1 MIVSMRWLKKSMT
14 FFQIQLNIFINVK
27 ETQNIYL
34 SFGAIIYLLLL
45 ILLCLFIIFQFYYY
59 IKLKDVKHTDLIDE
73 VIELGSN
80 EILSKMYVNI
90 DDLPDVIKDVLDRKY

>member
-1 MIVSMRWLKKSMT
+1 MW
-14 FFQIQLNIFINVK
+14 FFKLSNVATYEDELFRSGIFFDSDLV
-27 ETQNIYL
+27 
-34 SFGAIIYLLLL
+34 
-45 ILLCLFIIFQFYYY
+45 FYYY

-90 DDLPDVIKDVLDRKY
+90 DDLPDVIKDVLDEFLKNESFVLKKK